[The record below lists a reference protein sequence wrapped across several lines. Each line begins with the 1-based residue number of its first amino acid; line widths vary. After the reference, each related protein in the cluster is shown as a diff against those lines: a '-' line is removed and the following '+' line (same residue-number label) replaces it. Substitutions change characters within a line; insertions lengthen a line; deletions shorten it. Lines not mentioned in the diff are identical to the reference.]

1 MVRKWC
7 REMPWSAHGTVI
19 FLFPVFPA
27 RLPCWSLSAGV
38 MSRCM
43 SMQILQISRDGKGL
57 SRARVCLQTW
67 IFWKWTHLSKMK
79 HSWCCHRRSLCRII
93 SSRQWHTFVP
103 SDYWGLVHGAW
114 TVHGAH
120 SGHAGLQSHRNP
132 HKDVTPE
139 DLQGLKGSRNVNKHG
154 QLFMQQNAIHNCT
167 LLIPHDIPRDSIL
180 FTIQA
185 QQIATRCPFALM
197 RKQSQ
202 TFQDEGVPVEETNT
216 SFHW

>member
-7 REMPWSAHGTVI
+7 REMPWSAHGTAI

-38 MSRCM
+38 MSRCRCRYCRYLEM
-43 SMQILQISRDGKGL
+43 FRL
-57 SRARVCLQTW
+57 SRARVCLHTW

-79 HSWCCHRRSLCRII
+79 HSGYCHRRSLCRII

-120 SGHAGLQSHRNP
+120 SGHAGLQSHRNA
-132 HKDVTPE
+132 HKDETPE
-139 DLQGLKGSRNVNKHG
+139 DFQGLKGSRNVNKHG
-154 QLFMQQNAIHNCT
+154 HLFMQQKSN
-167 LLIPHDIPRDSIL
+167 P
-180 FTIQA
+180 
-185 QQIATRCPFALM
+185 
-197 RKQSQ
+197 
-202 TFQDEGVPVEETNT
+202 
-216 SFHW
+216 